1 MKIAWMR
8 LADVAAIC
16 YFVPLSAPMK
26 ITNRF
31 STIAA
36 FAFLLNL
43 VAGPRA
49 SAQQKSLYAFADLS
63 QTAYSRQKDSL
74 RKAWACPVL
83 YTEKA
88 TQKKYKELWDGR
100 TGYLASAIDGNNY
113 VREEEIYRY
122 VSDILAALAQG
133 NPAYF
138 PQKPLL
144 LIDRSASV
152 NAYAIGG
159 NVIAVNAGL
168 ICFAQS
174 REEMALVI
182 AHELSHNLLQH
193 PDKSMREHAEYFTSA
208 AYQQS
213 LNDVAKEKY
222 GRLTKLTKL
231 FEGYS
236 IDRSRHH
243 RYHESDADSLAIVLL
258 KNSRIGFD
266 ARFFLRLDSTDLQYR
281 QSLQR
286 PLKDYF
292 APYNVTVD
300 EAWTQRKAKGLSTRN
315 YNFRDSTALDD
326 SLKTHP
332 DCAVRYAATQNSTTP
347 DLRLTPV
354 PASVKEKANRILI
367 WNLFDDLKLTACLY
381 RILLEKDKGNA
392 DPWYDFMLHNVLQGL
407 YFSDKQLNRFHA
419 IGLVPKEYV
428 SKDYNALQTLFEQIP
443 RENLQQA
450 CTSLRSGAFWQK
462 MPADANAVKALMA
475 DLNAAESNASKE
487 YSAAAKS
494 FLTNYSSSM
503 YCELANH
510 FK

>member
-1 MKIAWMR
+1 
-8 LADVAAIC
+8 
-16 YFVPLSAPMK
+16 MK
-26 ITNRF
+26 ITTRF
-31 STIAA
+31 AVLTA
-36 FAFLLNL
+36 FAFLENL
-43 VAGPRA
+43 AV
-49 SAQQKSLYAFADLS
+49 SAQQKALYTFQDLS
-63 QTAYSRQKDSL
+63 QSAYSRQKDSL
-74 RKAWACPVL
+74 KKAWTCPVL

-100 TGYLASAIDGNNY
+100 TDYLVSAIEANNY

-122 VSDILAALAQG
+122 ISGILSSLAQS
-133 NPAYF
+133 NPDYF

-168 ICFAQS
+168 LCFAQS
-174 REEMALVI
+174 REEVALVI
-182 AHELSHNLLQH
+182 AHELSHNILQH

-222 GRLTKLTKL
+222 GRLTKLKKL

-236 IDRSRHH
+236 VDRSRHH
-243 RYHESDADSLAIVLL
+243 RYHESDADSLAIILL
-258 KNSRIGFD
+258 KNSQIGFD

-281 QSLQR
+281 QALKH

-292 APYNVTVD
+292 TPYNVTVE
-300 EAWTQRKAKGLSTRN
+300 EAWMQRKAKGLSTRN
-315 YNFRDSTALDD
+315 YNFRDSSALDD

-332 DCAVRYAATQNSTTP
+332 DCAERYAATKASTTAG
-347 DLRLTPV
+347 LRLTPV
-354 PASVKEKANRILI
+354 PASVKEKAARILI

-381 RILLEKDKGNA
+381 RILLEKDNENR

-428 SKDYNALQTLFEQIP
+428 SKDYNALQTMLEQIP
-443 RENLQQA
+443 RENLEQA
-450 CTSLRSGAFWQK
+450 CVSLRSGSFWK
-462 MPADANAVKALMA
+462 KLPADANGVKTLMA
-475 DLNAAESNASKE
+475 DLNATENNTAKT
-487 YSAAAKS
+487 YSVAAKS
-494 FLTNYSSSM
+494 FLTTYANSM